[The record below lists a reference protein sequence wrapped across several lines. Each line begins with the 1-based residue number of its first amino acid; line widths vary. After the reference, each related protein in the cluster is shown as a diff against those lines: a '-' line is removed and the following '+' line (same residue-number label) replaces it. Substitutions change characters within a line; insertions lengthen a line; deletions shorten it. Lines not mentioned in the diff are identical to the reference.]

1 MTSNEPVHSES
12 ETHPWSI
19 QVPNHPVRSD
29 SPEYVAARQKM
40 NQIAAGATGL
50 VYGSAP
56 FQDHHG
62 GALWLKDDQGWF
74 LVRNLAG
81 IEWSAQFCLDSKVRV
96 LTADLRWIPI
106 GDAVVGQSLL
116 GFEEESKPGL
126 WRRWQPSEVLATR
139 VIERPCY
146 DLTFD
151 DGTEIRASAE
161 HLWLVGHGGHHGN
174 SDWVTTERL
183 RAEKPWT
190 FEEDARL
197 MEYLRTRPLA
207 DAARELGRSFNAVAS
222 RRSRIRKGTAR
233 ESADLR
239 SKILRLTEVWE
250 EDCSRGGGYLAA
262 AFDGEG
268 WLTQTLAEERG
279 RGFGVAVRLGFAQ
292 RSNAMLDEVEQF
304 LKEREFDYSLRYAS
318 DNCYRIVLRT
328 RAEIMRLLGSV
339 RPQRLL
345 AAFRPEALGTMQR
358 IGTAT
363 LIRKEFAGNQP
374 VVALTTSTGTFVAEG
389 LASHNCADP
398 AKVDLLR
405 QNAKRLYDLLVPE
418 IKQEL
423 DPGGLLD
430 APITDAAGVAKWTD
444 SIFNAGVPLQPTFHT
459 GTLPGGAS
467 TPADDADAPAD
478 TSSTP
483 ADATSTP
490 ADATSAAADGSG
502 TPASATSTPAD
513 GAAAPAQ
520 GPVPVPEP
528 AGVHHYPTPIV
539 DIQLFKYDDFVL
551 WVTDAQGNPAAVA
564 PVSPRGSGDASIHVL
579 YATPG
584 SQLAAQKQAAESVNA
599 PLILGPD
606 HSLSRQAYK
615 HQQATTTPTDTG
627 SAQTPGSP

>member
-1 MTSNEPVHSES
+1 MTSTQPEPVHGES
-12 ETHPWSI
+12 EDHKWDI
-19 QVPNHPVRSD
+19 NVPNHPARAD
-29 SPEYVAARQKM
+29 SPEYVAARTKM

-62 GALWLKDDQGWF
+62 GALWLKDAQGWF

-81 IEWSAQFCLDSKVRV
+81 IEWSAQFCLDRKVRV
-96 LTADLRWIPI
+96 LTADLQWIPI
-106 GDAVVGQSLL
+106 GDVVVGQSLL
-116 GFEEESKPGL
+116 GFDEESRPGL
-126 WRRWQPSEVLATR
+126 WRRWRPSEVLATR

-161 HLWLVGHGGHHGN
+161 HRWLVAHGGHHAN
-174 SDWVTTERL
+174 SSWVTTENL

-190 FEEDARL
+190 FEEDAQL
-197 MEYLRTRPLA
+197 AECLRTRPLP
-207 DAARELGRSFNAVAS
+207 DAARELGRSLAAVTS
-222 RRSRIRKGTAR
+222 RMSRIRKGTAR
-233 ESADLR
+233 ESADMR

-268 WLTQTLAEERG
+268 WLTQTEDEERG

-292 RSNAMLDEVEQF
+292 RSNAMLEEVERF
-304 LKEREFDYSLRYAS
+304 LKERGFNYSLQYAN
-318 DNCYRIVLRT
+318 DNCYRIIMRT

-345 AAFRPEALGTMQR
+345 ADFRPERLGTMQR

-363 LIRKEFAGNQP
+363 LIRKELVGNQP

-405 QNAKRLYDLLVPE
+405 QNAKRLYDLLAPE

-423 DPGGLLD
+423 DPNGLLD
-430 APITDAAGVAKWTD
+430 TPIQDAAGVASWTD

-459 GTLPGGAS
+459 GVLPQSHGQSAQASATAADDSQDALDPAPAADGPQGAQAS
-467 TPADDADAPAD
+467 TPAASQPPAAGQ
-478 TSSTP
+478 P
-483 ADATSTP
+483 P
-490 ADATSAAADGSG
+490 AADG
-502 TPASATSTPAD
+502 
-513 GAAAPAQ
+513 APAAGQ
-520 GPVPVPEP
+520 EP

-564 PVSPRGSGDASIHVL
+564 PVAPRGSGNASVNVL

-584 SQLAAQKQAAESVNA
+584 SQLAQQKQAAESANT
-599 PLILGPD
+599 PLVLGPD
-606 HSLSRQAYK
+606 HPLSQQAYIN
-615 HQQATTTPTDTG
+615 Q
-627 SAQTPGSP
+627 